1 MYKIKIF
8 CSFSSSKKCKEVYEK
23 ISYVNEI
30 EFYGVDKKIYITDE
44 YDNDYTHAI
53 IINTATP
60 DLKIPKEN
68 VIGLAFE
75 PIQFLGLTFE
85 FIKYAQKHIGKY
97 YIGDKL
103 QLPEPFVEHF
113 GFMWYSRP
121 PKEITN
127 KPNIMSI
134 IVTDKRLAPG
144 HIYRHKLIEKIIEIK
159 IPIDIYGHGS
169 NKYLNCNINCLNY
182 TFDRI
187 KGSFN
192 NVEPYEKYL
201 YSICI
206 ENFQS
211 NHYFSEK
218 IITPMLHNCNPIY
231 LGCKNID
238 TYFDNVIKLTGD
250 IDKDIL
256 LIIDIIR
263 NPLKYYSNTYN
274 NKTIKTVNL
283 IENIEKLYS

>member
-8 CSFSSSKKCKEVYEK
+8 SSFSSSEKCKEIYEK
-23 ISYVNEI
+23 ICYVKEI
-30 EFYGVDKKIYITDE
+30 DFYGIDKKIYITNED
-44 YDNDYTHAI
+44 DYTHAI
-53 IINTATP
+53 IINTAKP
-60 DLKIPKEN
+60 HLKIPKEN

-121 PKEITN
+121 PKEITY

-134 IVTDKRLAPG
+134 IVTDKQLAPG

-159 IPIDIYGHGS
+159 IPVDIYGHGS
-169 NKYLNCNINCLNY
+169 NKYSNCTINGLNY

-192 NVEPYEKYL
+192 DVEPYENYL

-206 ENFQS
+206 ENFKC

-218 IITPMLHNCNPIY
+218 IMTPMLYNCNPLY
-231 LGCKNID
+231 FGCKNID
-238 TYFDNVIKLTGD
+238 TYFDNVINLTGD
-250 IDKDIL
+250 VDNDIL
-256 LIIDIIR
+256 LIINIIR
-263 NPLKYYSNTYN
+263 NPLKYYNNTYN

-283 IENIEKLYS
+283 IENIENLYS

>member
-8 CSFSSSKKCKEVYEK
+8 CPFSSSKNCKEIYER
-23 ISYVNEI
+23 INYAQEI
-30 EFYGVDKKIYITDE
+30 DFYGKDKKVYITDE
-44 YDNDYTHAI
+44 DDYTHAI
-53 IINTATP
+53 IINTTKP

-75 PIQFLGLTFE
+75 PNQFLGLTFE

-103 QLPEPFVEHF
+103 QLPEPFIEHF

-121 PKEITN
+121 PKEITY

-159 IPIDIYGHGS
+159 IPVDIYGHGS
-169 NKYLNCNINCLNY
+169 NKYSSYAINGLQY

-187 KGSFN
+187 KGSYN
-192 NVEPYEKYL
+192 DVEPYENYL

-206 ENFQS
+206 ENFRS

-218 IITPMLHNCNPIY
+218 IMTPMLYNCNPLY
-231 LGCKNID
+231 FGCKNIG
-238 TYFDNVIKLTGD
+238 TYFDNVINLTGD
-250 IDKDIL
+250 VDKDIL
-256 LIIDIIR
+256 LIINIIR
-263 NPLKYYSNTYN
+263 NPLKYYNNTYN
-274 NKTIKTVNL
+274 NKTIKAVNL